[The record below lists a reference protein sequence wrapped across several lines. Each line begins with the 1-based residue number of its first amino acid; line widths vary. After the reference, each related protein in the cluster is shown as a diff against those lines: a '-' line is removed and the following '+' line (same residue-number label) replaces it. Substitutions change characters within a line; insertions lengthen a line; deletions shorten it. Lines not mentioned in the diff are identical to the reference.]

1 MAQKRKYF
9 GTDGVRGRF
18 GVHPV
23 TIDFAMRIG
32 YAVGIVLAREGALA
46 LIGRDT
52 RRSGEA
58 LSAAVFAGLS
68 VSGVDVIDLGVIPT
82 PAVALLIPQESA
94 SVGVVVSA
102 SHNPHYDNGIKLFSD
117 QGEKVLDRLELEI
130 EQAIDLFSSQNSDV
144 TPGIYRG
151 LNSPVTN
158 YVEIC
163 LSKLKIKCLPENLT
177 IVVDCANGAMTEVVK
192 VLEQKTKCSLLSV
205 FSEPNGFNINES
217 CGAVHTDALQNMVRT
232 KAADMGVAF
241 DGDGDRLILVDSDG
255 CVVDGDCILYIIASY
270 LKSLNIEFGG
280 VVGTI
285 MTNLGVELA
294 FKDLGVQFSR
304 SKVGDRYVLER
315 MREMGWLLGGEASGH
330 VICKP
335 WNTTGDA
342 LIAFLL
348 VVRALDDMQVSLKS
362 ILSKVEKV
370 PQHMINVPL
379 NRKFKDTDI
388 ELLKK
393 DMEVVEQR
401 LGDSG
406 RLVLRPSGTE
416 PLLRVMVECKDEKT
430 ARKEAEFLV
439 ECIKE
444 KIIN

>member
-1 MAQKRKYF
+1 
-9 GTDGVRGRF
+9 
-18 GVHPV
+18 
-23 TIDFAMRIG
+23 
-32 YAVGIVLAREGALA
+32 
-46 LIGRDT
+46 
-52 RRSGEA
+52 
-58 LSAAVFAGLS
+58 
-68 VSGVDVIDLGVIPT
+68 
-82 PAVALLIPQESA
+82 
-94 SVGVVVSA
+94 
-102 SHNPHYDNGIKLFSD
+102 
-117 QGEKVLDRLELEI
+117 
-130 EQAIDLFSSQNSDV
+130 
-144 TPGIYRG
+144 
-151 LNSPVTN
+151 
-158 YVEIC
+158 
-163 LSKLKIKCLPENLT
+163 
-177 IVVDCANGAMTEVVK
+177 MTEVVK